1 MHMCT
6 GYSPLL
12 HLHFQSPTLPAL
24 LLSWETDPCGLHL
37 PVSLVTW
44 LLAGFSQWQVPAKDW
59 WGKER
64 KIRVTLP
71 PHTHPSSDTVT
82 LGRKT

>member
-1 MHMCT
+1 MHMRT

-24 LLSWETDPCGLHL
+24 LLSWEADPCGLYL
-37 PVSLVTW
+37 PGSLVTW
-44 LLAGFSQWQVPAKDW
+44 LLAGFSQWQAPAKDW
-59 WGKER
+59 LGEER
-64 KIRVTLP
+64 KITLP